1 MSYKVKL
8 RSFVGPFD
16 LLVYLIENAQM
27 NIYDIAIAEITAQY
41 LAYLD
46 EMKKLDVTIGSEF
59 LVLAAQLIEIKSKM
73 LIPRTTEI
81 DGTVVTEDP
90 RSELVER
97 LVEYR
102 MFKEA
107 SEMLSEQAEYTSRIF
122 EKPQEDISEYLDA
135 PDEYISLD
143 VTRFVN
149 AFNLFINKKQ
159 RVEQVRKKYVRVK
172 RERESTESRKSYI
185 RSIFKTRKLKSIH
198 FSETLVDARDKYDV
212 VLSFTSLLEMI
223 KERDVMAEQKEMYGD
238 IVLTS
243 LEEKDD

>member
-8 RSFVGPFD
+8 KTFEGPFD
-16 LLVYLIENAQM
+16 LLVYLIENAQV
-27 NIYDIAIAEITAQY
+27 NIYDIPIADITAQY

-46 EMKKLDVTIGSEF
+46 AMKKLDVAIGSEF

-73 LIPRTTEI
+73 LIPRTTDIGGNLVE
-81 DGTVVTEDP
+81 EDP

-107 SEMLSEQAEYTSRIF
+107 SQMLSDREELTSRIF

-135 PDEYISLD
+135 PDEYLSLEI
-143 VTRFVN
+143 TRFVN

-159 RVEQVRKKYVRVK
+159 RVEAVRKKYVSVR
-172 RERESTESRKSYI
+172 RERESTESRISFI
-185 RSIFKTRKLKSIH
+185 RNIFKTRKIRTIH
-198 FSETLVDARDKYDV
+198 FRDTISDAKDKYDI
-212 VLSFTSLLEMI
+212 VLSFTSLLEMV
-223 KERDVMAEQKEMYGD
+223 KERAVEAEQETMYGD
-238 IVLTS
+238 ILLTN
-243 LEEKDD
+243 LEEE